1 MEANLQQ
8 LSLSDE
14 EDEGLAVVPVAD
26 APSFRYENCL
36 VGMFLT
42 FNRINFKSMREVFAD
57 IWHPLRGVEITE
69 LEAKR
74 YLFHFFAVV
83 DLERVLQGTPWLYNN
98 HLLILHALMEG
109 EDPLQV
115 PLIFVD
121 EWVQVHDLK
130 IGFYMATIA
139 INLGNFVGSFLDY
152 DTTYYSSNEKDSYM
166 RIRVRVD
173 VRNPLKRRKKLV
185 TPTGEAF
192 YARFAYE
199 RFMVFCFFCGRL
211 GHTDSFCGLLLHKK
225 KELQPLW
232 GPELRAVCRRNLR
245 STSSWLR
252 VETPF
257 VQATLS
263 PNNQDPSLGRPLL
276 PSQSFLN
283 SFLGTSSTTDG
294 REKAVGQMET
304 DQNHLGPNGLGE
316 DDPMQHSIEGKKRQ
330 RSPIASNVFDA
341 MDSLPVNSTP
351 TVEPARRVDRQP

>member
-1 MEANLQQ
+1 M
-8 LSLSDE
+8 
-14 EDEGLAVVPVAD
+14 G
-26 APSFRYENCL
+26 
-36 VGMFLT
+36 
-42 FNRINFKSMREVFAD
+42 
-57 IWHPLRGVEITE
+57 GVEITE

-83 DLERVLQGTPWLYNN
+83 DLERVLRGTPWLYNN

-130 IGFYMATIA
+130 TGFYTETIA

-152 DTTYYSSNEKDSYM
+152 DITYYSSNEKDSYM

-225 KELQPLW
+225 KKELQPLW

-245 STSSWLR
+245 PTSSWLR
-252 VETPF
+252 VETLF

-263 PNNQDPSLGRPLL
+263 PNN
-276 PSQSFLN
+276 
-283 SFLGTSSTTDG
+283 
-294 REKAVGQMET
+294 
-304 DQNHLGPNGLGE
+304 
-316 DDPMQHSIEGKKRQ
+316 
-330 RSPIASNVFDA
+330 
-341 MDSLPVNSTP
+341 
-351 TVEPARRVDRQP
+351 